1 LAQCAK
7 LALAFSRK
15 RIRAQEGFRRIRGH
29 KEMGALAAALGRS
42 NAGERLELAAEQVFI
57 YQISLN
63 EPAEILTI

>member
-1 LAQCAK
+1 
-7 LALAFSRK
+7 
-15 RIRAQEGFRRIRGH
+15 
-29 KEMGALAAALGRS
+29 MGALAAALGRS